1 MITFAITILLALAV
15 QAQQQYHI
23 LGGSVKD
30 QDGKPIAGAHV
41 QMGSYSATT
50 ASSGGYQIDIYD
62 KDSLNFVITV
72 TAEGHAAYTTYC
84 SFKPNESL
92 KEMEFTLYNALYY
105 DANRRSTIMLPIT
118 PDASWGRYFR
128 LDHVD
133 GDSIIFEQELSP
145 KANTPYVF
153 IANANLHIDLKDMDL
168 TPAIHSST
176 IKVPYNYEEHQASGE
191 GEVIFIGSYSCIEHE
206 LLTENFIMA
215 QIDDWDKRDDLFN
228 PMQPKLFYHF
238 LLFPKKPILV
248 MRGQRPKVYPK
259 LLDEGYVWTYCSKGH
274 LVTDKSLCKLSF
286 MKFYFDGER
295 TIDGVT
301 YKSLYEQVAQY
312 KAIPDDE
319 LGYRMDSELTM
330 QNPYYLM
337 GVREEKGKVYVY
349 GNDLKDFYNVELLPR
364 EDNEYVL
371 YDSKNQNQPQLYV
384 LRDFFKLG
392 LDVDNGII
400 DTYSLNLF
408 INNGCLEYKSPDFIE
423 DPFYPY
429 AQYDPA
435 YRPFIEEGKVWKVG
449 WFPGLINVSARTE
462 YYYFEGDTIISNRTC
477 KKMMRQQRSR
487 PEWGDPNPH
496 ISYVG
501 ALYEEDQQ
509 VYCAFPKSDKLVLL
523 YDFASAIGDTISV
536 HGGSC
541 VVSRKARLVSPSA
554 KGNIT
559 EVALYQD
566 VFDYDSELY
575 TKDYNFEHL
584 VRWIEGI
591 GALAGS
597 PLDNVYEWGIEGNYS
612 IPMSCT
618 IGDEVLYKNIN
629 PYLKD
634 GLEDTPS
641 EVKKHWLDFTHTTKP
656 RPKSP
661 KLAAGGESDAD
672 KAAEQETL
680 TGEYSAKELFVSLKT
695 LAGPYVI
702 TLTDA
707 AGKEVY
713 RKEVQTSNVV
723 ALNTDL
729 TKYAEGTY
737 TLTVENS
744 EEQYTASL
752 SLPLIDDAVRDLLDD
767 KSVNSKSVNGKWSDL
782 SGRHLTSTPT
792 RPGLY
797 ITGGRKVVIK

>member
-1 MITFAITILLALAV
+1 MKRFLFLTIAVLLAVGV
-15 QAQQQYHI
+15 QAQQLYHV
-23 LGGSVKD
+23 LFGSVKD
-30 QDGKPIAGAHV
+30 QEGKPIAGAHI
-41 QMGSYSATT
+41 QMGSYEATSE
-50 ASSGGYQIDIYD
+50 SSGSFQIDVYD
-62 KDSLNFVITV
+62 KDKIHFEITV
-72 TAEGHAAYTTYC
+72 TAEGYAVYSTYY
-84 SFKPNESL
+84 SFEPNESL
-92 KEMEFTLYNALYY
+92 KTMDFTLYNSLDYE
-105 DANRRSTIMLPIT
+105 ANRRSTMMLPTT
-118 PDASWGRYFR
+118 PDSSWGRYFR

-145 KANTPYVF
+145 KANTPYIF
-153 IANANLHIDLKDMDL
+153 FANTDLHIDFKDMDL
-168 TPAIHSST
+168 TPAVHYSS
-176 IKVPYNYEEHQASGE
+176 INVPFNYKEHQTSGE
-191 GEVIFIGSYSCIEHE
+191 IIFIGSNSCIEHE
-206 LLTENFIMA
+206 LLTENFIMEPV
-215 QIDDWDKRDDLFN
+215 DESDEREDLFN

-238 LLFPKKPILV
+238 LLFPKRPILV
-248 MRGQRPKVYPK
+248 VRGLRPKVYPK
-259 LLDEGYVWTYCSKGH
+259 LLDEGYVWTYCCKGLNVH
-274 LVTDKSLCKLSF
+274 DKSLRELSF

-319 LGYRMDSELTM
+319 LCYRMDTM

-337 GVREEKGKVYVY
+337 GVREENGKVYVY
-349 GNDLKDFYNVELLPR
+349 ANDLQDFGKVELLPR
-364 EDNEYVL
+364 EGNEYVL
-371 YDSKNQNQPQLYV
+371 YDSENQNQPQLYV

-392 LDVDNGII
+392 EDVDNGII

-408 INNGCLEYKSPDFIE
+408 INNDCLEYKSPDFIE

-429 AQYDPA
+429 AQYDPT

-487 PEWGDPNPH
+487 PEWGDPNPR

-501 ALYEEDQQ
+501 ALYEEGQQ

-523 YDFASAIGDTISV
+523 YDFASTIGDTISI
-536 HGGSC
+536 HGGSG
-541 VVSRKARLVSPSA
+541 VVSRKARLVSTYA

-559 EVALYQD
+559 DVALYQN
-566 VFDYDSELY
+566 VLDYDSELY
-575 TKDYNFEHL
+575 TKDYDFEHL

-597 PLDNVYEWGIEGNYS
+597 PLDNVYEWGIAGNYS
-612 IPMSCT
+612 IPISCT
-618 IGDEVLYKNIN
+618 LGDEVLYKNTD

-641 EVKKHWLDFTHTTKP
+641 EVKKQWLDFTHTTKP

-661 KLAAGGESDAD
+661 KLAAGDETDAD
-672 KAAEQETL
+672 EAVEQETL
-680 TGEYSAKELFVSLKT
+680 TGEYSTRELFVSLKT
-695 LAGPYVI
+695 LAGTYTI

-707 AGKEVY
+707 AGNEVY

-729 TKYAEGTY
+729 TKYAAGTY

-744 EEQYTASL
+744 EEQYTATL
-752 SLPLIDDAVRDLLDD
+752 FLPLIDVAVSDIPSDFSTQPSFIDL
-767 KSVNSKSVNGKWSDL
+767 WTDL
-782 SGRHLTSTPT
+782 SGRQLTTSPT
-792 RPGLY
+792 QKGVY
-797 ITGGRKVVIK
+797 IRNGKKIQVK